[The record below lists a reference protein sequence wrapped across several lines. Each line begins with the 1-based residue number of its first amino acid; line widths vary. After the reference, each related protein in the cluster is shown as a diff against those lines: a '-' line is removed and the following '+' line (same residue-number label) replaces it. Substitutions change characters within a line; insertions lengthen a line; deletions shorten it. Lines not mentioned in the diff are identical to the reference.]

1 MPFPPWSR
9 TVRFRLTLTYS
20 GLVFGIAAVVL
31 FGTYLAVAASVDAKP
46 LDDQQSKFYV
56 SKSGTVK
63 FLDEQALKD
72 GELVS
77 AADLDVVQ
85 EAVNARTLETLRTYS
100 AVALAAMFLLSL
112 LVGWWVSGRVLRP
125 IGTIIRTTR
134 EITASDLS
142 RRIQADGPPDEL
154 HTLADTIDGML
165 ARLET
170 EFDAQRALVD
180 DVSHELRNPVA
191 VIRAN
196 ADAVFADED
205 ATPENR
211 RQAAAIVSGAADSM
225 ALLIDD
231 LLAVARQRSGA
242 YTETEVDLG
251 TLASQAAD
259 EYLAL
264 AGERGVRLE
273 TRIEGPGPQVYA
285 DGQALTRALRNLLAN
300 ALRFSPEEG
309 DVLLAVGSRRGWAWI
324 AVRDRGPGV
333 PEEDRDRVFD
343 RFYSATNGNPSERER
358 EREPGTGIG
367 LAIARQIV
375 EAHDGRLSLFSEQ
388 GRGSTF
394 VIWLPDRTELAP
406 ADRAAHVPEDDPLGR

>member
-1 MPFPPWSR
+1 MPLPPWSR

-20 GLVFGIAAVVL
+20 GLLFGIAAIVL
-31 FGTYLAVAASVDAKP
+31 FATYLAVAATVDAKP

-56 SKSGTVK
+56 STSGTVK
-63 FLDEQALKD
+63 FLDEKAVKD
-72 GELVS
+72 GQLVS

-85 EAVNARTLETLRTYS
+85 EAVNARTLDTLRTYS
-100 AVALAAMFLLSL
+100 AVALGAMFLLSL

-125 IGTIIRTTR
+125 IGAITRTAR

-142 RRIQADGPPDEL
+142 RRIQASGPPDEL
-154 HTLADTIDGML
+154 RTLADTIDGML

-170 EFDAQRALVD
+170 EFAAQRALVD
-180 DVSHELRNPVA
+180 DVSHELRNPIA

-211 RQAAAIVSGAADSM
+211 RRAAAIVSGAADSM
-225 ALLIDD
+225 ARLIDD

-242 YTETEVDLG
+242 YTESELDLG
-251 TLASQAAD
+251 TLARSAAN

-264 AGERGVRLE
+264 ASERGVRLH
-273 TRIEGPGPQVYA
+273 TRIEGGGPQVYA

-300 ALRFSPEEG
+300 ALRFSPDGGE
-309 DVLLAVGSRRGWAWI
+309 VLIAVGSRRGWAWV
-324 AVRDRGPGV
+324 AVRDRGSGV
-333 PEEDRDRVFD
+333 PEGDRDRVFD
-343 RFYSATNGNPSERER
+343 RFYTATNGNSSDRER
-358 EREPGTGIG
+358 DREPGTGIG

-375 EAHDGRLSLFSEQ
+375 ESHDGRLSLFTEQ
-388 GRGSTF
+388 DRGSTF
-394 VIWLPDRTELAP
+394 VIWLPDRTEVAP
-406 ADRAAHVPEDDPLGR
+406 RDRALQVPEEDPLGP